1 VTSATILAIKDN
13 MSEALSRRLQQTQF
27 ASAAQEALLSVA
39 VAANTLNDLMDGICE
54 DFAISRPQYNVLRIL
69 RGVHPEGHARCEI
82 ARRMIDRASD
92 ITRLVDRLQAQGLVK
107 RNRGNS
113 DQREAITRIT
123 AKGLRLLDKMQPHI
137 DTQTAAVLHRLNDE
151 DCRELSRLC
160 ALIFEPEPEFENT
173 SQTA

>member
-1 VTSATILAIKDN
+1 
-13 MSEALSRRLQQTQF
+13 
-27 ASAAQEALLSVA
+27 
-39 VAANTLNDLMDGICE
+39 
-54 DFAISRPQYNVLRIL
+54 
-69 RGVHPEGHARCEI
+69 
-82 ARRMIDRASD
+82 
-92 ITRLVDRLQAQGLVK
+92 VDRLQAQGLVK

-137 DTQTAAVLHRLNDE
+137 DTQTAAVLHRLSDE
-151 DCRELSRLC
+151 DCHELSRLC